1 MRRGCSYA
9 QLSHYSDCQNAMMY
23 KNPTVQVSWGELID
37 KMTILEIK
45 EKRLIL
51 SEAVANVRRE
61 LTAVRMVVQNIQS
74 EQLALLAN
82 ELKAINEDLWEIEDK
97 IRTKEA
103 AKSFDQEF
111 IELARSVYRRND
123 ERAAIKREINKLL
136 NSEIVEEKSYDT
148 NADKQ

>member
-1 MRRGCSYA
+1 
-9 QLSHYSDCQNAMMY
+9 MMY

>member
-1 MRRGCSYA
+1 
-9 QLSHYSDCQNAMMY
+9 MMY

-74 EQLALLAN
+74 EQPSLALLAN
-82 ELKAINEDLWEIEDK
+82 ELKAINEDLWEIEVK

>member
-1 MRRGCSYA
+1 
-9 QLSHYSDCQNAMMY
+9 MMY

-74 EQLALLAN
+74 EQPSLALLAN
-82 ELKAINEDLWEIEDK
+82 ELKAINEELWEIEDN

>member
-1 MRRGCSYA
+1 
-9 QLSHYSDCQNAMMY
+9 
-23 KNPTVQVSWGELID
+23 
-37 KMTILEIK
+37 MTILEIK

-74 EQLALLAN
+74 EQPSLALLAN
-82 ELKAINEDLWEIEDK
+82 ELKAINEELWEIEDN

>member
-1 MRRGCSYA
+1 
-9 QLSHYSDCQNAMMY
+9 MMH

-74 EQLALLAN
+74 EQPSLALLAN

-111 IELARSVYRRND
+111 IKLARSVYRRND

-148 NADKQ
+148 TPIKNEPKR

>member
-1 MRRGCSYA
+1 
-9 QLSHYSDCQNAMMY
+9 MMY

-74 EQLALLAN
+74 EQPSLALLAN
-82 ELKAINEDLWEIEDK
+82 ELKAINEELWEIEDK